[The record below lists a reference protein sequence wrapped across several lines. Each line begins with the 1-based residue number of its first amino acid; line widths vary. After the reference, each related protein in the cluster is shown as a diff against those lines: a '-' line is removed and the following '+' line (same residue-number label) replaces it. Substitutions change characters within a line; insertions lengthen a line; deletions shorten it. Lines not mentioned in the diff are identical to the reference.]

1 MNWKQKLS
9 SRKLWAAVA
18 AFSVAVCAL
27 FGIDEMTVEH
37 ITALI
42 GAVGVMIA
50 YIVGESCVDASRENN
65 NSEK

>member
-18 AFSVAVCAL
+18 AFAVAVCAL
-27 FGIDEMTVEH
+27 FGIDELTVER

-42 GAVGVMIA
+42 SAVGVMIA
-50 YIVGESCVDASRENN
+50 YIVGESCVDASRNKDDT
-65 NSEK
+65 EK

>member
-18 AFSVAVCAL
+18 AFAVSVCAL
-27 FGIDEMTVEH
+27 FGIDELTVEH

-50 YIVGESCVDASRENN
+50 YIVGESCVDASRKKD